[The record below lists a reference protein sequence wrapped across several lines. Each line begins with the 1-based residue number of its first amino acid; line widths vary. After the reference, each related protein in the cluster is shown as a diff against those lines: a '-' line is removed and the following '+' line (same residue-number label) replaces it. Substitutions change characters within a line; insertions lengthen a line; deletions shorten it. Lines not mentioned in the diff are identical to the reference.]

1 MITHFD
7 HVTVVVGDVEAAK
20 RFFALLGFVADK
32 SVVIRGEP
40 FASYMG
46 IADLEAEHHTLV
58 LAGAT
63 PRLEVQLLRL
73 LQPSALPNPELA
85 TLRQRGFNHLCLAT
99 DDLDGDLARLGAAG
113 VTPRNAVMVFHDRK
127 LVFLDGPEG
136 VVVELAQWKGADPGA
151 RASVPV
157 GSA

>member
-1 MITHFD
+1 MAETAPSQAHAARPACAPSSTDPADSRQALAGLTRVEITNLD
-7 HVTVVVGDVEAAK
+7 HVTIVVAEVAPAK
-20 RFFALLGFVADK
+20 RFFALLGFVEDR

-46 IADLEAEHHTLV
+46 IAGLEAEHHTLV

-73 LQPSALPNPELA
+73 LQPAALANPDLA

-99 DDLDGDLARLGAAG
+99 DDLAGEVARLGAAG
-113 VTPRNAVMVFHDRK
+113 IHPR
-127 LVFLDGPEG
+127 
-136 VVVELAQWKGADPGA
+136 
-151 RASVPV
+151 
-157 GSA
+157 

>member
-1 MITHFD
+1 MITNLD
-7 HVTVVVGDVEAAK
+7 HVTIVVAEVAPAK
-20 RFFALLGFVADK
+20 RFFALLGFVEER

-73 LQPSALPNPELA
+73 LQPAALANPDLA

-99 DDLDGDLARLGAAG
+99 DDLAGEVARLGAAG
-113 VTPRNAVMVFHDRK
+113 IHPRNAVMEFHDRT

-136 VVVELAQWKGADPGA
+136 VVVELAQWRPVPSA
-151 RASVPV
+151 R
-157 GSA
+157 